1 MAKIELTLPDNAEEL
16 FYLHNAQ
23 IFYLII
29 KDHAK
34 WLKIYAKENKNI
46 EAKSAYDHLIK
57 TYKEKTGIQLK

>member
-23 IFYLII
+23 IFYQII

-34 WLKIYAKENKNI
+34 WLKFYAKENKS
-46 EAKSAYDHLIK
+46 EVAKEVYDHLIK
-57 TYKEKTGIQLK
+57 TYKEKTGISLR